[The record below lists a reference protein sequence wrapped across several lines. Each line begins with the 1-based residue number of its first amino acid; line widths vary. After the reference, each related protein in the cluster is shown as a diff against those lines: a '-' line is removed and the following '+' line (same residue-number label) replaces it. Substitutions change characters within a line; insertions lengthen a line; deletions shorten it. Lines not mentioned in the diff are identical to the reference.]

1 MRQKSL
7 WRFTSADPSASGP
20 FRLAASS
27 RSLHCMARLPSRLV
41 RPATQRTTQQQD
53 YEVQREMDVR
63 MVEIGVRWHL
73 SD

>member
-1 MRQKSL
+1 VGQQQ
-7 WRFTSADPSASGP
+7 
-20 FRLAASS
+20 
-27 RSLHCMARLPSRLV
+27 
-41 RPATQRTTQQQD
+41 QRTAQQQD